1 MGRMLTRAPR
11 RVCKHC
17 EHMLGYLKSTFDMA
31 LHYGGCDCDHGEDS
45 ELAFPRSMLSL
56 EVRSD
61 ASFGPAGGRGHQ
73 GLIAMDGGCPIQ
85 WEWTQQAFGTLA
97 TLESELLGYTDVMVM
112 GESVSAVIDIPDG
125 NQLYKVLCM
134 GTTNPVSDFLRAQ
147 MDPGE
152 PVTCVCEDE
161 VGA

>member
-1 MGRMLTRAPR
+1 MERMVTRAPR
-11 RVCKHC
+11 RVRKYG

-45 ELAFPRSMLSL
+45 ELAFPRPMLSL

-85 WEWTQQAFGTLA
+85 WEWTQQAFGTLS
-97 TLESELLGYTDVMVM
+97 TLESELLGYTDAMVM

-125 NQLYKVLCM
+125 NQLYNGAVY
-134 GTTNPVSDFLRAQ
+134 GDNQSGLRLLESPDGPWRTRHLRLQ
-147 MDPGE
+147 G
-152 PVTCVCEDE
+152 
-161 VGA
+161 